1 MADLRGP
8 LSAAPKT
15 TSPPPPHSPK
25 TQGADPMMSWSQPAS
40 RRRRPG
46 GETDSTLGW
55 PSLSLSLS
63 LSLCLYFARLTRRRT
78 KRRQQMKTAANGRRI
93 FVCFRCCF
101 FFCFF
106 FGCPRRRRRRL
117 FARCRVRSTS
127 GSSSSSGRPFSF
139 LFFLRRFAR
148 RQKKRKHLKKKRN
161 KKKETVLVADVDDL
175 ILLSGWGVVG
185 GVGGVEGCPNR
196 IIEAHL
202 KRRGDRLRRST
213 DNRTESAAS
222 PGGWWGEGAG
232 PRRAPPNENGFI
244 FERHL

>member
-101 FFCFF
+101 FFFF
-106 FGCPRRRRRRL
+106 FRLSPPPTASTLRALPRAVDEWQLLLER
-117 FARCRVRSTS
+117 TS
-127 GSSSSSGRPFSF
+127 FFFSF
-139 LFFLRRFAR
+139 FFATFRSAP
-148 RQKKRKHLKKKRN
+148 
-161 KKKETVLVADVDDL
+161 KKKET
-175 ILLSGWGVVG
+175 
-185 GVGGVEGCPNR
+185 
-196 IIEAHL
+196 
-202 KRRGDRLRRST
+202 K
-213 DNRTESAAS
+213 
-222 PGGWWGEGAG
+222 
-232 PRRAPPNENGFI
+232 
-244 FERHL
+244 